1 MINSVFGKTM
11 KNVGKHR
18 DIKLVKTDKIINY
31 LFSQPNYHTKEWFS
45 EYLLAIETK
54 KTKVKIKKPVYLGL

>member
-11 KNVGKHR
+11 KNLGKR
-18 DIKLVKTDKIINY
+18 GDIKLVKTDKIINY
-31 LFSQPNYHTKEWFS
+31 LFSQPNYHTIEWFS

>member
-11 KNVGKHR
+11 KNVGKHG

-31 LFSQPNYHTKEWFS
+31 LLSQPNYHTIEWFS
-45 EYLLAIETK
+45 EYLFAIETK